1 MGGIPKTPLEVRRT
15 ALLGFRQMQALGFV
29 RRREEEGLTR
39 SLNEIAEALG
49 LDGKGHAW
57 NIVHRL
63 EQRGLAY
70 RDENGELRA
79 RST

>member
-1 MGGIPKTPLEVRRT
+1 MGGIRTPFNVRRN
-15 ALLGFRQMQALGFV
+15 ALLGFRQEQALSFV
-29 RRREEEGLTR
+29 RQREEEGLTR
-39 SLNEIAEALG
+39 SLNEIAQALG

-70 RDENGELRA
+70 RDENGQLRA